1 MIISMIAAMDKNK
14 VIGQNGRLPWRLPA
28 DMQRF
33 VALTMG
39 KPVIMGRKT
48 YDSIPA
54 KFKPLRGRTNIII
67 TRNSDYEAPGCIVVD
82 SPEAALAAAGK
93 ADEVMII
100 GGSSIYQAFLLQAD
114 RLYLTL
120 IDAEFEGDAIFPTTE
135 QIYWCITHQETHQ
148 PDEKNKY
155 PYQFLTLDRKSSID
169 NYQS

>member
-1 MIISMIAAMDKNK
+1 MIAAMDKNK

-48 YDSIPA
+48 YESIPA
-54 KFKPLRGRTNIII
+54 KFKPLKGRTNIII
-67 TRNSDYEAPGCIVVD
+67 TRNSDYEAPGCIVVN
-82 SPEAALAAAGK
+82 SPEAALSAAGK
-93 ADEVMII
+93 VDEVMII

-148 PDEKNKY
+148 PDENNKH
-155 PYQFLTLDRKSSID
+155 PYQFLTLDRKSSIK
-169 NYQS
+169 NHQS

>member
-1 MIISMIAAMDKNK
+1 MKISMIAAMDKNK

-54 KFKPLRGRTNIII
+54 KFKPLTGRTNIII
-67 TRNSDYEAPGCIVVD
+67 TRNPDYEAPGCLVVD
-82 SPEAALAAAGK
+82 SPEAALAAAGD
-93 ADEVMII
+93 AEEVMIG
-100 GGSSIYQAFLLQAD
+100 GGSTIYEAFLLQAD
-114 RLYLTL
+114 RLYLTI
-120 IDAEFEGDAIFPTTE
+120 IDETFDGDATFPTTE
-135 QIYWCITHQETHQ
+135 QICWCIIHQETHK

-155 PYQFLTLDRKSSID
+155 PIPISDSRKKGD
-169 NYQS
+169 

>member
-33 VALTMG
+33 VTLTMG

-48 YDSIPA
+48 YESIPA
-54 KFKPLRGRTNIII
+54 RFRPLSGRTNIII
-67 TRNSDYEAPGCIVVD
+67 TSKADYDAPGCLVVT
-82 SPEAALAAAGK
+82 SPEAALAAAG
-93 ADEVMII
+93 AAAEVMII
-100 GGSSIYQAFLLQAD
+100 GGSSIYQAFLFQAH

-135 QIYWCITHQETHQ
+135 QIYWCIIHQESHQ
-148 PDEKNKY
+148 PDEKNQY
-155 PYQFLTLDRKSSID
+155 PYQFLTLERKNIND
-169 NYQS
+169 